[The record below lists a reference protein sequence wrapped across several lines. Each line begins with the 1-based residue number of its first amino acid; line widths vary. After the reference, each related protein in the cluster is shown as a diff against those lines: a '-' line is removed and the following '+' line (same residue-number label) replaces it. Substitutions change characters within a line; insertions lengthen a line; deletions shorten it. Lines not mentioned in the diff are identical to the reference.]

1 VIASSVCAG
10 KGTGVLD
17 IALTSGRGGAVSYD
31 VVYVLLTECL

>member
-17 IALTSGRGGAVSYD
+17 NALALGRGVAVSCD
-31 VVYVLLTECL
+31 IVYVLLTECL